1 MKNIIKEWEDCDK
14 IKIFEF
20 EVFNRVTKEKEW
32 VMFDIELDAENCRFK
47 AGHEALT
54 QAEKDSKYIAYVATD
69 IDPDFSLDEN
79 LQELHNECIDAI
91 ERSEFFKLWDISDQF
106 DVYTLPAF
114 FASAL
119 VYADS
124 SGLTDCETWLLAGFC
139 ADKGAC
145 MGYSDD
151 QFFTKHHEFGI
162 LGACDCKEFY
172 FGRLKNDL

>member
-1 MKNIIKEWEDCDK
+1 MKNIVKEWENCNR
-14 IKIFEF
+14 IKVFEF
-20 EVFNRVTKEKEW
+20 EVFNRVTREKEW
-32 VMFDIELDAENCRFK
+32 VIFDIELDTETGRFK
-47 AGHEALT
+47 ASHEALN
-54 QAEKDSKYIAYVATD
+54 QAEKDSGYIAYVATD

-119 VYADS
+119 INSDT

-145 MGYSDD
+145 MGCSDD
-151 QFFTKHHEFGI
+151 QFFTQHHEFKI
-162 LGACDCKEFY
+162 IGACDCKEFY
-172 FGRLKNDL
+172 FERIKP

>member
-1 MKNIIKEWEDCDK
+1 MKNIIKEWENCNR
-14 IKIFEF
+14 IRVFEF
-20 EVFNRVTKEKEW
+20 EVFNRVTREKEW
-32 VMFDIELDAENCRFK
+32 VMFDIELDAETGQFK
-47 AGHEALT
+47 ASHEALN
-54 QAEKDSKYIAYVATD
+54 QAEKDSEYIAYVVTD

-79 LQELHNECIDAI
+79 LQELYDACTDAI

-119 VYADS
+119 INSDT

-145 MGYSDD
+145 MGCSDD
-151 QFFTKHHEFGI
+151 QFFTQHHEFKI
-162 LGACDCKEFY
+162 IGACDCKEFY
-172 FGRLKNDL
+172 FGRKTNDE